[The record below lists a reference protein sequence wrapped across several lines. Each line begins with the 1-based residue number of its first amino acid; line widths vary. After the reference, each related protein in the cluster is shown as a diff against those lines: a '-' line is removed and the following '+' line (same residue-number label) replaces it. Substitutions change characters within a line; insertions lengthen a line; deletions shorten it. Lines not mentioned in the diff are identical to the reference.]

1 MKPIIFGQVLAQTLR
16 ASSRLPEPFSKVL
29 QKILTKPNTNNY
41 NNSLCVVFECRIP
54 LANVIVV
61 GAQWGDEGKG
71 KITDLLSRSA
81 HVVVRYQG
89 GVNAGHTVVVNQ
101 QTFKLHLIPSGILYP
116 ETECIIS
123 AGTVIDPKV
132 LIEELDRVEALGIS
146 TKNLMIAQ
154 TAHVTMP
161 YHRLFDQASEER
173 RGTRKI
179 GTTGRGIGP
188 TYADKSERTGL
199 RIMDLMDAEGLRSQ
213 LEWVIPYKNVVLEKL
228 YNLPPLDLETVFN
241 EYITYADRLRSHVVD
256 ASLRIDQAI
265 RRRAN
270 ILFEGAQGTLL
281 DLDHGTYPYV
291 TSSNPISGGACVGG
305 GVGPTMI
312 DRVIGVAKAYTTRV
326 GEGPFPTEMI
336 DGIGEVLCDRGAEF
350 GTTTGRK
357 RRCGWF
363 DAVIGRY
370 AVRVNG
376 LDCLAITKLDVLD
389 TLDEIKVC
397 VAYEIDGERCEHFP
411 SDSRLFARC
420 KPIYETLPGWKQPTS
435 ECRVLDDLPQAALD
449 YLKFLAEIMEAP
461 IAIVS
466 LGAGRD
472 QTIIIEDPIHGPK
485 RALLD
490 LNGQPVEAGIE

>member
-1 MKPIIFGQVLAQTLR
+1 M
-16 ASSRLPEPFSKVL
+16 
-29 QKILTKPNTNNY
+29 
-41 NNSLCVVFECRIP
+41 
-54 LANVIVV
+54 ANVIVI

-81 HVVVRYQG
+81 DVVVRYQG
-89 GVNAGHTVVVNQ
+89 GVNAGHTIVVKG

-116 ETECIIS
+116 DTECIIGS
-123 AGTVIDPKV
+123 GTVIDPQV
-132 LIEELDRVEALGIS
+132 LIAELDQIEELGIS
-146 TKNLMIAQ
+146 TSNLLIAE

-161 YHRLFDQASEER
+161 YHRLIDQASEER
-173 RGTRKI
+173 RGNHKI

-188 TYADKSERTGL
+188 TYADKSERTGIRML
-199 RIMDLMDAEGLRSQ
+199 DLMDSQGLRDQ
-213 LEWVIPYKNVVLEKL
+213 LEWTINYKNVILEKL
-228 YNLPPLDLETVFN
+228 YNLPPLEPQKVID
-241 EYITYADRLRSHVVD
+241 EYLGYAERLRPYVVD
-256 ASLRIDQAI
+256 ASLKIYDAI
-265 RRRAN
+265 QRRRN

-291 TSSNPISGGACVGG
+291 TSSNPVAGGACVGT

-326 GEGPFPTEMI
+326 GEGPFPTEL
-336 DGIGEVLCDRGAEF
+336 DGELGELLCSRGAEF

-370 AVRVNG
+370 AVRING

-389 TLDEIKVC
+389 ELEEIKVC

-411 SDSRLFARC
+411 TSARKFTQC
-420 KPIYETLPGWKQPTS
+420 RPVYKTLPGWQQSTS
-435 ECRVLDDLPQAALD
+435 NCRSLDDLPRQALD
-449 YLKFLAEIMEAP
+449 YLKFLAELMEVP

-466 LGAGRD
+466 LGASRD
-472 QTIIIEDPIHGPK
+472 QTIIVEDPIHGPK
-485 RALLD
+485 RALLHAD
-490 LNGQPVEAGIE
+490 GSPASLLSA